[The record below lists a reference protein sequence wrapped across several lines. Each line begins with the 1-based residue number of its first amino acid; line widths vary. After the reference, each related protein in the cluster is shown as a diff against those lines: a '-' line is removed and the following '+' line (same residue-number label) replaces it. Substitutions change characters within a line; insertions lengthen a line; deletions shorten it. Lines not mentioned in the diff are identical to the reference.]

1 MAMAMRARRRRTDE
15 GPKPGFVTT
24 AEPSA
29 PAQTVPAASSEDTP
43 APSTDTP
50 AATSDIPAT
59 TTAEPQTT
67 ATQTV
72 PATTDDD
79 AATAQSP
86 PTS

>member
-15 GPKPGFVTT
+15 GPKPGFVMA
-24 AEPSA
+24 AEPSP
-29 PAQTVPAASSEDTP
+29 PAQVVSDASSP
-43 APSTDTP
+43 DTP

-79 AATAQSP
+79 TATAQSP
-86 PTS
+86 PASS